1 MSYKKS
7 WLDLE
12 EALGGRS
19 TIAGTP
25 AEIKAR
31 SLVLKAYLERSI
43 PKQADTVRI
52 THGEVEGV
60 RYRMYRPAE
69 TERPPKPLPV
79 GIWAHGGGWMT
90 GDLDNDDRFCR
101 IVAENILSVV
111 ISVDYR
117 LTPDHP
123 MPTQL
128 NDCLKIYRWVI
139 ITVHRCSLSDLW
151 YLTPHPGL

>member
-7 WLDLE
+7 WLDVE

-31 SLVLKAYLERSI
+31 SRASKAYLERWI
-43 PKQADTVRI
+43 PKRADAVEVTE
-52 THGEVEGV
+52 GEVKGV
-60 RYRMYRPAE
+60 GYRKYRPAE
-69 TERPPKPLPV
+69 APMKPLPV

-90 GDLDNDDRFCR
+90 GDLDSDDRFCR
-101 IVAENILSVV
+101 IVAEKIPSVV

-117 LTPDHP
+117 LTPEYP
-123 MPTQL
+123 MPAQL
-128 NDCLKIYRWVI
+128 DDCLKVYIWV
-139 ITVHRCSLSDLW
+139 R
-151 YLTPHPGL
+151 